1 MTKSKIKRLLASAE
15 VNQRAFYF
23 LSNHVKRSD
32 DEDIAKAADEL
43 CLILKRKAEIYRKK
57 ANDMANS

>member
-1 MTKSKIKRLLASAE
+1 MTKGKVKRLLASAE
-15 VNQRAFYF
+15 VNERAFYF

-43 CLILKRKAEIYRKK
+43 SLVLKRKAEIYRKK
-57 ANDMANS
+57 ADEMANS